1 MFALCSLQS
10 LKTKRDE
17 YEALKVELTNNLDRI
32 KEINDELFDR
42 IKHPDKPTADVKADL
57 VDEKNG
63 LGKRNDQ
70 IIADKATLSAE
81 IGRLEG
87 TFSLVYFFPVLV
99 HNLIHIARTCRRE
112 RQDPLSEYQAF
123 LWKVFV
129 PSSYWNNRDSL
140 GDLHRDPATLSGVH
154 LSLVSDEQTA
164 LMNKFGALHIYT
176 KDDKKE

>member
-1 MFALCSLQS
+1 M
-10 LKTKRDE
+10 
-17 YEALKVELTNNLDRI
+17 
-32 KEINDELFDR
+32 INEKLFDR
-42 IKHPDKPTADVKADL
+42 IKYPDKPAADVKADL
-57 VDEKNG
+57 VEERTYLEN
-63 LGKRNDQ
+63 RNKD
-70 IIADKATLSAE
+70 IITQQATLSAE

-99 HNLIHIARTCRRE
+99 HNLIRIARTCRRE
-112 RQDPLSEYQAF
+112 RQDPLAEYQAF

-164 LMNKFGALHIYT
+164 LMNKFGYAPGPDKKHIYT